1 MNKRI
6 TFLIASDH
14 GAHVKTASISKPVLF
29 SIVLSLVLFI
39 ACIIYFM
46 VDYQSVKT
54 ELTDS
59 RMRISHTKAQTEII
73 ANQQKQIQNFD
84 LKIQELQSHLQNL
97 KSLENKIR
105 LIANLEEATASE
117 PLLGI
122 GGSSREDFDPGT
134 QIKKS
139 RNQLTKRMHLKI
151 DQLSDASIDQAS
163 SFDKLIKLL
172 EDKKNLLA
180 ATPSIKPVKGYRSS
194 KFGYRHSP
202 FTGRKEF
209 HKGLDIA
216 ARKGSKI
223 KAPADGVVV
232 FSGKKGL
239 MGNMVAIDH
248 GYGMITRFGHLDAM
262 LKKRGDK
269 VKRGDIIA
277 LVGNTGRST
286 GPHLHYEVRL
296 NGIAVNPE
304 NYF

>member
-105 LIANLEEATASE
+105 LIANLEEANASE

-139 RNQLTKRMHLKI
+139 RNQLTKKMHLKI

-163 SFDKLIKLL
+163 SFDQLIKLL